1 MLPRRAVGEH
11 PVPASRSLSKLTG
24 MMNMRQLTRQSESFV
39 LVHWGLR
46 YAWEYCNCLRVP
58 DTFPDKT
65 KKLIVK
71 RVDRYQLSDG
81 HPFSW

>member
-1 MLPRRAVGEH
+1 MDH
-11 PVPASRSLSKLTG
+11 PALASRSLSKLIRI
-24 MMNMRQLTRQSESFV
+24 MNMRQLTSQSESVV
-39 LVHWGLR
+39 LVHWGVR
-46 YAWEYCNCLRVP
+46 YAWEYCIRLRVP

-81 HPFSW
+81 HPFS

>member
-1 MLPRRAVGEH
+1 MPPPGDYHGSSSSCISITFQA
-11 PVPASRSLSKLTG
+11 
-24 MMNMRQLTRQSESFV
+24 NWNDDMRQLTRQNESVV

-46 YAWEYCNCLRVP
+46 YAWEYCNRLSVP